1 MTLTGSGNGWFITNG
16 KAEKITWKKDQK
28 KGRTTYLDKSGKEIV
43 LNQGKTWVCIIRV
56 VIKRLSELLFQK
68 LLC

>member
-43 LNQGKTWVCIIRV
+43 LREKHGFVWFRMNIQMM
-56 VIKRLSELLFQK
+56 
-68 LLC
+68 